1 MEHPITV
8 YITADTLISS
18 LGANTRENIKAI
30 REYRSGI
37 TRHEAGIISDTSIL
51 AATIQPEQWERAKKL
66 GTYTRLEQLFI
77 LAIQDILSHS
87 EMNLA
92 DKDCGLILSTTKGNI
107 DLLANHPDDLDILS
121 LIHISEPTR
130 H

>member
-51 AATIQPEQWERAKKL
+51 AATIQPEQWEEQEFGYVHTS
-66 GTYTRLEQLFI
+66 GTTI
-77 LAIQDILSHS
+77 HTCHS
-87 EMNLA
+87 GYSVPFRNES
-92 DKDCGLILSTTKGNI
+92 GG
-107 DLLANHPDDLDILS
+107 
-121 LIHISEPTR
+121 
-130 H
+130 